1 MSNVESMASKA
12 NNGTMQTPEDALK
25 DALSSIGK
33 EGSFKEGKKLLIL
46 SLDETDGDYA
56 ISFIQA
62 GMKMSECLT
71 LCDIAKIVFLEQ
83 MNYVNR
89 Y

>member
-46 SLDETDGDYA
+46 SLDETD
-56 ISFIQA
+56 
-62 GMKMSECLT
+62 
-71 LCDIAKIVFLEQ
+71 
-83 MNYVNR
+83 
-89 Y
+89 